1 MKKETIES
9 NVFDCALVFEGG
21 GYRASYTCAFA
32 NVLLE
37 QGIYFDYVC
46 GLSAGA
52 SNSVNYLSRDRGRVR
67 NSFMVRG
74 RIRDFVGLRSLLRG
88 HGYFDAGG
96 LYEGAVQ
103 DGTLPFD
110 WATFSANPAHIKVQA
125 FERDTGRTVRF
136 GREDMTDVVRM
147 ADLVRASSTLP
158 GMMEPLEV
166 DGRVLYDGG
175 LGTGAGIPVCMA
187 EEDGFER
194 FVFVATRPRG
204 YRKSEPSRRDRAL
217 YASVAKD
224 YPYLKNALLTRWE
237 RYNAELDRVEALA
250 EEGRALILYPDEMP
264 VESGTVSPRRLEA
277 SYEAGHAQYLREL
290 PRVRE
295 FLFGSAD
302 GGPQPEDPDQG
313 TGYITLG

>member
-1 MKKETIES
+1 MESPVS

-52 SNSVNYLSRDRGRVR
+52 SNTVNYLSRDRKRVR
-67 NSFMVRG
+67 EAFMTDGPAR
-74 RIRDFVGLRSLLRG
+74 RLVGLRSLLRG
-88 HGYFDAGG
+88 RGYFDADA
-96 LYEGAVQ
+96 LYEGALR
-103 DGTLPFD
+103 DGTLVFD
-110 WATFSANPAHIKVQA
+110 WETFAANPARLRIQA

-136 GREDMTDVVRM
+136 GREDMTDAMRM
-147 ADLVRASSTLP
+147 IDLVRASSTLP
-158 GMMEPLEV
+158 GMMKPLEV
-166 DGRVLYDGG
+166 DGRVLLDGG

-187 EEDGFER
+187 EDDGFER

-204 YRKSEPSRRDRAL
+204 YRKKEPGAKDAQMFK
-217 YASVAKD
+217 AVAKD
-224 YPYLKNALLTRWE
+224 HPYLRKALLTRWE
-237 RYNAELDRVEALA
+237 RYNAAIEHA
-250 EEGRALILYPDEMP
+250 EELAAQGKALILYPDEMP
-264 VESGTVSPRRLEA
+264 VENATVSPRKLA
-277 SYEAGHAQYLREL
+277 AAYDAGHAQYVREM

-295 FLFGSAD
+295 FLFGSAT
-302 GGPQPEDPDQG
+302 GGPQPDDPDQG

>member
-1 MKKETIES
+1 METPES

-52 SNSVNYLSRDRGRVR
+52 SNTVNYLSRDRKRVR
-67 NSFMVRG
+67 EAFMTDG
-74 RIRDFVGLRSLLRG
+74 PAKGHVGLPSLLRG
-88 HGYFDAGG
+88 HGYFDADA
-96 LYEGAVQ
+96 LYEGALR
-103 DGTLPFD
+103 DGSLVFD
-110 WATFSANPAHIKVQA
+110 WDTFAANPARLRIQA

-136 GREDMTDVVRM
+136 GREDMTDAMRM
-147 ADLVRASSTLP
+147 IDLVRASSTLP
-158 GMMEPLEV
+158 GMMTPIAV
-166 DGRVLYDGG
+166 DGKVLMDGG

-187 EEDGFER
+187 EDDGFDR

-204 YRKSEPSRRDRAL
+204 YRKKEPTARDRRV
-217 YASVAKD
+217 YGHVAKD
-224 YPYLKNALLTRWE
+224 HPYLRKALLSRWE
-237 RYNAELDRVEALA
+237 RYNAAIDHVEKLA
-250 EEGRALILYPDEMP
+250 AEGRALILYPDEMP
-264 VESGTVSPRRLEA
+264 VENGTVNPRRLTA
-277 SYEAGHAQYLREL
+277 AYDAGHAQYLRDM

-302 GGPQPEDPDQG
+302 GGPKPEDPDQG